1 MAASSA
7 SISGVLAD
15 CLRRGVIAFWRRS
28 LLDSLNVYIKSLR
41 LQHMAPKLIQ
51 AMPGMSKPVTE
62 AEVERFLESKL
73 NLQLATLD
81 NEGYPNV
88 TPVMFYYDKDSG
100 KMYVNADK
108 RSRKVQNIRRNP
120 DKVYYSIDDEN
131 LSYEGVKGRAR
142 ATIIEDTQKNISI
155 LEKINL
161 KYLGTYQKRN
171 IRDN

>member
-1 MAASSA
+1 
-7 SISGVLAD
+7 
-15 CLRRGVIAFWRRS
+15 
-28 LLDSLNVYIKSLR
+28 
-41 LQHMAPKLIQ
+41 MAPKLIQ

-131 LSYEGVKGRAR
+131 LSYEGVKGKAR

-161 KYLGTYQKRN
+161 KYLGTLEHPMARELMENTRSETYVTIEITPRFFSAWNLGKVQ
-171 IRDN
+171 